1 MSTAAIK
8 MKHYYETEGEETRR
22 GELMGCNRNDKSVSV
37 ARGEREKRMREWHLT
52 QLHEARARGLKHAD
66 YITSRESSGRHCIGP
81 EWFPDKL
88 TSHLFSIREQLP
100 RRKKT
105 PFYSCIF
112 NHNHRIKSRS
122 TVFFLFW
129 SMLTYSRFL
138 FTYFFLEEKPP
149 WNQLR
154 LAWWFAGLSWH
165 PICTSSLTSWS
176 VSKTTTKP
184 ANTLAWP
191 DCETSKPFK
200 ISMANI

>member
-105 PFYSCIF
+105 LFYSCIF

-122 TVFFLFW
+122 TVFFYFDLCLHIPDFY
-129 SMLTYSRFL
+129 LHI
-138 FTYFFLEEKPP
+138 FFLKR
-149 WNQLR
+149 N
-154 LAWWFAGLSWH
+154 H
-165 PICTSSLTSWS
+165 P
-176 VSKTTTKP
+176 
-184 ANTLAWP
+184 
-191 DCETSKPFK
+191 ETSLD
-200 ISMANI
+200 